1 MLTVAVIPT
10 REPAPVQLAGWVQS
24 ATQSVRHQPSVWTAP
39 SSASVRIM
47 ESVTT
52 YLELVRLVTV
62 ISLNSKLEQQKKLNR
77 FVFFRSLNPPTHK
90 MKLVFTRTGELSAP
104 LLSHRPPLKSVNEMT
119 GSFSA
124 ARDGR
129 EPCVTSPVHQAV
141 TAPSKV

>member
-1 MLTVAVIPT
+1 
-10 REPAPVQLAGWVQS
+10 
-24 ATQSVRHQPSVWTAP
+24 
-39 SSASVRIM
+39 M

-62 ISLNSKLEQQKKLNR
+62 ISLNSKLEQQQKLNR

-90 MKLVFTRTGELSAP
+90 IKLVFTRTGELSAP
-104 LLSHRPPLKSVNEMT
+104 LIVPLLKSVNEMT

-129 EPCVTSPVHQAV
+129 EPCVTSPVRQAV